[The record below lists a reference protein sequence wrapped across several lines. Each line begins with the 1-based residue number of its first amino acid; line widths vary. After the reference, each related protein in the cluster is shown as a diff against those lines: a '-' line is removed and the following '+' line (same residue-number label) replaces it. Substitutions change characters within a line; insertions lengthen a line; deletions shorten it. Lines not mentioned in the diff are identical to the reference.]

1 MNYVDRIFDSLAA
14 LVGAGLANLI
24 AALIILVVGYIVAK
38 LIERAVEAVLGRIN
52 LDNRLAE
59 AMDSTPDEAVSVEQA
74 AGSLVFY
81 ILMLFVLLAFFERLN
96 LTIVTDPLNRLLS
109 QIAAFVPNLIAA
121 AIILFVGYVLARIF
135 RGLTRNIATGLG
147 AERLAERVGLR
158 TVSLSH
164 LVGTIV
170 YALILIPALIAALNA
185 LDIAAI
191 SDPATAMLRTFLN
204 AIPAIFGAVVLLAI
218 TYFVGRI
225 IADIAAD
232 LLAGLGF
239 NELVRRL
246 GFGEIGEGE
255 EAGTPSRIAGTVVLV
270 AIMLFAATEAA
281 ALLDFD
287 ILAMIISDFIVFGGR
302 VLLALIILAIG
313 FYLANMARN
322 LIAGSGGAN
331 AQLTAT
337 AARWA
342 IIVFSGAIALR
353 QLGVA
358 DEIINLAFGLTLGA
372 IAVAAALAFGLGSR
386 EIARREVE
394 NALTE
399 IRSGEGP
406 SGEGPETAETEYNS

>member
-1 MNYVDRIFDSLAA
+1 MNFVERIFEQLAA
-14 LVGAGLANLI
+14 LVGSGLANLI
-24 AALIILVVGYIVAK
+24 AALVILIVGYIVAR

-52 LDNRLAE
+52 LDNRLAD
-59 AMDSTPDEAVSVEQA
+59 AMGSTPDEAVSVEQA
-74 AGSLVFY
+74 AGSLIFY
-81 ILMLFVLLAFFERLN
+81 VIMLFVLLGFFQRLN

-135 RGLTRNIATGLG
+135 RGLTTNIATGLG
-147 AERLAERVGLR
+147 GDRLAERVGLK
-158 TVSLSH
+158 TVSLSG

-185 LDIAAI
+185 LAIAAI
-191 SDPATAMLRTFLN
+191 SDPATAMLRTFLD
-204 AIPAIFGAVVLLAI
+204 AIPAIFGAAILVAI

-225 IADIAAD
+225 IADIVAD

-239 NELVRRL
+239 NELVGRL
-246 GFGEIGEGE
+246 GIGALGAGEG
-255 EAGTPSRIAGTVVLV
+255 ARTPSEIAGTIVLV

-281 ALLDFD
+281 ALLGFS
-287 ILAMIISDFIVFGGR
+287 ILATIFSDFIAFGGR
-302 VLLALIILAIG
+302 VLLAVIILAIG

-322 LIAGSGGAN
+322 LIAASGGVN
-331 AQLTAT
+331 ASLTAT

-358 DEIINLAFGLTLGA
+358 DEIINMAFGLTLGA

-386 EIARREVE
+386 DIARREVE
-394 NALTE
+394 NALTQ
-399 IRSGEGP
+399 IRSDEG
-406 SGEGPETAETEYNS
+406 SETET